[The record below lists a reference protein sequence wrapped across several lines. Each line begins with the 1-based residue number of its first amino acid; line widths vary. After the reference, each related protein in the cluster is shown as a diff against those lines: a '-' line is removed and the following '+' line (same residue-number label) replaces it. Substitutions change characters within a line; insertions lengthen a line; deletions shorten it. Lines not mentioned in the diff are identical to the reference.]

1 MKPRKMIEIE
11 AATRLDPNDARIAA
25 LEERVAQLEAHLPK
39 RKIALPDNYVCV
51 KDAAY
56 ICGVSLQTI
65 YRWCRLGFIESA
77 PIGGRVAV
85 DRNNLKMRNEQLA
98 LTRTQAH
105 LG

>member
-1 MKPRKMIEIE
+1 MIELE
-11 AATRLDPNDARIAA
+11 SAARFDPDDARIAA
-25 LEERVAQLEAHLPK
+25 LEARVAQLEACLPK

-65 YRWCRLGFIESA
+65 YRSCRLGFVDSA

-85 DRNNLKMRNEQLA
+85 DRNSLKMRNEQLA